1 MVIYVIDKRRASMAY
16 IFFAAA
22 AAASYLAARLSVRLY
37 LSLPPAWLCE
47 YGEEAGI
54 LQAKENRCRR
64 KHLARAVITA
74 VIFLLIQPMVWEAEA
89 AAGGCADAIG
99 VLPVYD
105 AALANTLLSPI
116 VNSLYFVTIA
126 VILSSAALSDV
137 DYCIIPDQ
145 LSAAVAVLGS
155 VYAASAG
162 SIKGAALGAVFAAG
176 LIILSALLGRM
187 VSGQESFGM
196 GDIKL
201 MTACGTIV
209 SGPARSAWLTSAA
222 VFFSISVILS
232 AVWFAVLMIF
242 RKTDLRTSRPMAPW
256 IAVSALAMLSAE
268 LS

>member
-1 MVIYVIDKRRASMAY
+1 MAY
-16 IFFAAA
+16 IFFVAA

-74 VIFLLIQPMVWEAEA
+74 VIFLLIQPLVWEA
-89 AAGGCADAIG
+89 
-99 VLPVYD
+99 D
-105 AALANTLLSPI
+105 AAFANTWLSSI
-116 VNSLYFVTIA
+116 ANSLYFITAA

-145 LSAAVAVLGS
+145 TCAAAAALGV
-155 VYAASAG
+155 VYAAAAG
-162 SIKGAALGAVFAAG
+162 SIKGAALGAVFTAG
-176 LIILSALLGRM
+176 LIILSALLGRL

-201 MTACGTIV
+201 MAACGAIV
-209 SGPARSAWLTSAA
+209 SGAARGAWLTSAA
-222 VFFSISVILS
+222 VFFSMSVILS
-232 AVWFAVLMIF
+232 AVWFAVLMLF
-242 RKTDLRTSRPMAPW
+242 RKADLGTSRPMAPW
-256 IAVSALAMLSAE
+256 IAVSALAVLSAE